1 MHSQCLQR
9 SGEVLQHFCA
19 QDFDVSESPE
29 QSGIKRKKTIKIIPD
44 MCHLHAYSFIPQHTS
59 IIAKRWP
66 RQTRNVLSDNSVW
79 PDNVCDTM
87 SINTNL
93 HSSPSL

>member
-1 MHSQCLQR
+1 MHSRRLQS

-44 MCHLHAYSFIPQHTS
+44 T
-59 IIAKRWP
+59 
-66 RQTRNVLSDNSVW
+66 RQLRTYIFR
-79 PDNVCDTM
+79 P
-87 SINTNL
+87 
-93 HSSPSL
+93 